1 MQKTIH
7 AIISGRVQGV
17 SYRAWTVQTA
27 SILRLD
33 GWVRNRAD
41 GTVEAVFSGDGET
54 ITKML
59 EACHKGPPAA
69 RVTDIHTKEISDIP
83 EKGFRHLPTV

>member
-1 MQKTIH
+1 MPKTIH

-33 GWVRNRAD
+33 GWVRNRSD
-41 GTVEAVFSGDGET
+41 GTVEAVFSGEEET
-54 ITKML
+54 VMKML
-59 EACHKGPPAA
+59 EACHIGPSAA
-69 RVTDIHTKEISDIP
+69 RVTNIKTDEIQEMP
-83 EKGFRHLPTV
+83 EKGFRHLPTL